1 MKQLTQKTMTKA
13 LTALPLCALLT
24 GPSHAAIVAN
34 LGGDWVSASTLP
46 AGWGYFDATAANG
59 GTETAL
65 TPNQTV
71 GLGGNTGFGGGKNI
85 YNLGAVTG
93 NGKIFNDG
101 TANGLV
107 AGTDLAVHTGDAG
120 QLAPFGKNYLILRY
134 TMSPTVILNG
144 ASATITGSFRELISN
159 GGNSITA
166 YVYKNSTQLWTAAG
180 SGGTL
185 TQANGT
191 FNLSTTVA
199 VGDTIDFVVYNNGN
213 LDADETAVRGTIG
226 LVPEPGSLVL
236 LSLGGLFALRRRR
249 G

>member
-1 MKQLTQKTMTKA
+1 MTKA

-65 TPNQTV
+65 TPSLTV
-71 GLGGNTGFGGGKNI
+71 GNGGNTGFGGGKNTF
-85 YNLGAVTG
+85 NLGAVTG

-120 QLAPFGKNYLILRY
+120 QLTPFGKNYLILRY
-134 TMSPTVILNG
+134 TISPTVILNG
-144 ASATITGSFRELISN
+144 ASATITGSFRELIPT
-159 GGNSITA
+159 GNSITA

-213 LDADETAVRGTIG
+213 LNADETAVRGMIG